1 MPPTALRPYAVSL
14 ILLLV
19 AVGLRMLLD
28 PLLGLSFS
36 HTTIFTAILLVTLY
50 HGLHP
55 GIMVAILGY
64 PSAEYLIRPEPF
76 MGSPATVATTVVLY
90 TALCTLVIGLTHRFR
105 LEHQALV
112 AAVRER
118 ERHEER
124 LHRQANFDALT
135 DLANRSLFFDRLNQ
149 ALLHARRHGL
159 TAALLFVD
167 LNHFKEVNDAYGH
180 PAGDQLLTQI
190 AAALTATVRRED
202 TVARLGGDEFA
213 ILLPQIDTHQHAA
226 LLAERSWR
234 WSPRPYPVDGGQ
246 ATISAASASRSPS
259 TARAMARSFMKC
271 ADMAMFRAKKNG
283 KNGYE
288 LFDREMAAEPSVTL
302 PATAPEARR

>member
-1 MPPTALRPYAVSL
+1 MCSWTRFSVLT
-14 ILLLV
+14 
-19 AVGLRMLLD
+19 
-28 PLLGLSFS
+28 FS
-36 HTTIFTAILLVTLY
+36 HPTVFTAILLVTLY
-50 HGLHP
+50 HGSRP
-55 GIMVAILGY
+55 AIMVAILGY
-64 PSAEYLIRPEPF
+64 PAVEYLIRPEPF

-90 TALCTLVIGLTHRFR
+90 AALCALVIGLIHRFR
-105 LEHQALV
+105 LEHQALM

-135 DLANRSLFFDRLNQ
+135 GLANRSLFFDRLNQ

-167 LNHFKEVNDAYGH
+167 LNHFKTVNDHYGH
-180 PAGDQLLTQI
+180 VAGDQLLTQI

-226 LLAERSWR
+226 LLAEKVLAVVS
-234 WSPRPYPVDGGQ
+234 RPYPVDGGQ
-246 ATISAASASRSPS
+246 ATISAAIGVALSSDCAGDGV
-259 TARAMARSFMKC
+259 SFMKC
-271 ADMAMFRAKKNG
+271 ADMAMLRCKKKG
-283 KNGYE
+283 KGGYE
-288 LFDREMAAEPSVTL
+288 LFHREMAAEAERVRPCNS
-302 PATAPEARR
+302 A